1 MSYNCPLRA
10 FCNGLCRVAPPKRG
24 IFWRFQVHVY
34 ERVGIS
40 PVEVCDLKGL
50 GNLSSRYNVKGLKMA
65 YKRVLWLG
73 KKVQLI
79 LDFSKKK
86 KMFAR
91 HPGFHNFRALS
102 SFQFFLE
109 LNLLVHLFLYFLMS
123 VLDVSVFILYSF
135 NNLLLTL
142 R

>member
-1 MSYNCPLRA
+1 M
-10 FCNGLCRVAPPKRG
+10 V
-24 IFWRFQVHVY
+24 
-34 ERVGIS
+34 
-40 PVEVCDLKGL
+40 
-50 GNLSSRYNVKGLKMA
+50 
-65 YKRVLWLG
+65 G
-73 KKVQLI
+73 KKSLVNLRFFQ
-79 LDFSKKK
+79 KK

-91 HPGFHNFRALS
+91 QPGFHNFRALS